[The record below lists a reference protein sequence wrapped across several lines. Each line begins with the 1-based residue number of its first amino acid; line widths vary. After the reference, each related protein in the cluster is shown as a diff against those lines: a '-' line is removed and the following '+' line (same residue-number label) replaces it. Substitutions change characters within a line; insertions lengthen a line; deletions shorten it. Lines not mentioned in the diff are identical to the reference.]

1 MTARW
6 TSEDLD
12 AYIARLKAPI
22 VARASV
28 TKPPKY
34 RNKKTRDASGV
45 LHDGKGEL
53 KRWEDLKLMERAGEI
68 RHLRRQVPFALVVSG
83 VLVCTYVAD
92 FVYEDGAA
100 TIVEDHKSPP
110 TRKLA
115 AFRIKAKL
123 MQALHGIQIREV

>member
-1 MTARW
+1 VTARW

-34 RNKKTRDASGV
+34 RNQKTRDASGV

-53 KRWEDLKLMERAGEI
+53 KRWEELKLLEHAGSI
-68 RHLRRQVPFALVVSG
+68 RCLRRQVPYALVVEG
-83 VLVCTYVAD
+83 LLIATYIAD
-92 FVYEDGAA
+92 FVYQDGEA
-100 TIVEDHKSPP
+100 TIVEDHKSAV
-110 TRKLA
+110 TRKLRD
-115 AFRIKAKL
+115 FRMKLKL
-123 MQALHGIQIREV
+123 MQALHKVQIREV